1 MARTGDAGSAGDAPP
16 IVARRSAGTRRAPP
30 SAILPRH
37 DNQLANIRMRRAL
50 VLAALAFA
58 VSLSA
63 TDAAPQ
69 GAAATAC
76 QGAACDRTTPWKKL
90 TQVSL
95 IASDPES
102 PVLEIYRAEFDPAR
116 GDAAINV
123 DLRRGDGE
131 VRGVVGMIGGR
142 MLLTRGLKV
151 ESGRELEAFDLPMLN
166 IQLAQI
172 LLGRALP
179 AGPAAVRG
187 EQRIDHRD
195 TVAIDYGTAGA
206 RGRIEAPW
214 HVTGRVAKVQTGAI
228 HFNLTL
234 EAPLPRS
241 AKKGE
246 TLRMQLQ
253 GELSMLGRE
262 VFADEASL
270 DGWTVYVVGPRAEKR
285 DGRTTMVFGATPERA
300 GRFGTVA
307 DVREYIGIREKAARG
322 AKTK

>member
-1 MARTGDAGSAGDAPP
+1 MMPSLPARLLAP
-16 IVARRSAGTRRAPP
+16 
-30 SAILPRH
+30 L
-37 DNQLANIRMRRAL
+37 L
-50 VLAALAFA
+50 LAAIA
-58 VSLSA
+58 
-63 TDAAPQ
+63 AAPLP
-69 GAAATAC
+69 AAAQPKAPADAC
-76 QGAACDRTTPWKKL
+76 KGAACDRTTPWKKL

-179 AGPAAVRG
+179 AGPAALRG

-234 EAPLPRS
+234 EAPPPRG

-246 TLRMQLQ
+246 SLRMQLQ

-262 VFADEASL
+262 VFADDASL

-307 DVREYIGIREKAARG
+307 DVREFIGIREKAARG
-322 AKTK
+322 ATKK